1 MTTTGRQ
8 AFRYAIE
15 KTLGNGG
22 FTVQRRTD
30 EVMLARRCRNIFFN
44 ALAPEVG
51 RTGAGVVPNTI
62 VEAQTQQYGFPIIVT
77 DVFNYAGNLLNLS
90 YWQNPNFLVRLFT
103 TEDSAGVDFFGSDNL
118 TDVVQTLTHMR
129 NSFSPTIVDGPS
141 NQCRFMPYLLRV
153 GQTIRARWN
162 ILSFTSPGT
171 VFWVCPELDFRGVTV
186 LPERDPYA
194 CLTGRVYDTV
204 CEYIATSEP
213 ETVILD
219 LTVPA
224 VSLSGTIGEARE
236 FATEPQQRPLLVYGI
251 ATNINGVQL
260 QIRDL
265 ATQWQFCSVG
275 PQSTVAMSA
284 GVPVPFIGPSLQGGV
299 PIYLGASNSELTNRD
314 AYHMLAVPHFLEPNN
329 SLVFRLTNGLRPNA
343 VTANVYQQVYNV
355 NGLFGLGNEEGRISL
370 LCRTI

>member
-15 KTLGNGG
+15 KMLGGDG
-22 FTVQRRTD
+22 LSPARRMD
-30 EVMLARRCRNIFFN
+30 EVILARRCRNIFFN

-51 RTGAGVVPNTI
+51 SSGGVAPDTI

-77 DVFNYAGNLLNLS
+77 DILNYSGNLLNLTFF
-90 YWQNPNFLVRLFT
+90 QGPNFLVRLFT

-118 TDVVQTLTHMR
+118 TDVVQTLKHDR

-141 NQCRFMPYLLRV
+141 NEVRFMPYLLKV
-153 GQTIRARWN
+153 GQTLRARWN
-162 ILSFTSPGT
+162 VLGFAGPGAL
-171 VFWVCPELDFRGVTV
+171 FWVCPELDLRGVTV

-194 CLTGRVYDTV
+194 CLSGRVYEAV
-204 CEYIATSEP
+204 CEQIASREP

-219 LTVPA
+219 ITVPA
-224 VSLSGTIGEARE
+224 AFATAGASQE
-236 FATEPQQRPLLVYGI
+236 FVTEPQQRPLLVYGI
-251 ATNINGVQL
+251 GTNINGVQV

-265 ATQWQFCSVG
+265 ATQWQFCSAG
-275 PQSTVAMSA
+275 PQSTIAMDGGA
-284 GVPVPFIGPSLQGGV
+284 PVPFVGPSLQFGI
-299 PIYLGASNSELTNRD
+299 PIYLAASNSEITNRD

-329 SLVFRLTNGLRPNA
+329 SLAFKLTSGLRPNA
-343 VTANVYQQVYNV
+343 LTPGLYQQAYNT
-355 NGLFGLGNEEGRISL
+355 NGLFGVGNDVGRISL